1 MSRARTP
8 LLPSKAAP
16 ADQFDL
22 FLPYVANLPLR
33 DQREMME
40 RPFFSLAKSKR
51 LKPID
56 YTSPDGLLWVNVSAN
71 PNYGMATIW
80 DADILI
86 YCASV
91 LADMARRGVNDVPRK
106 LHIMPYDLLRAIGR
120 PTTGRAYELLAQAL
134 DRLVSTTI
142 KTNIRAEN
150 RREATFSWLD
160 GWTQLVDEK
169 TERSRGMT
177 LELSNWFWEGVM
189 MKGGV
194 LSIDRAYFDIT
205 GGRERWLYKVA
216 RKHAGGAGEAGF
228 AISMPVLF
236 EKSGAEGE
244 YRRFKFEILK
254 LAEKDALPGY
264 ALSVEQGKGAE
275 PLLRMRRVDGKDG
288 AGVAGPGAP
297 ATASDD
303 DASTKH
309 ASEPEGSAVSPGKP
323 NATPATDDTPSPART
338 GSPQA
343 RKMHTQSDSS
353 GTRPSERGRA
363 GSTAPRKPATS
374 AAQAGM
380 EASTQTRTEDVD
392 HANTQPTLVSPR
404 PDETIPATPV
414 TSTVAPSGDQPG
426 GTTQDLVNA
435 SGLIRSAIAGL
446 TTAGTRGFMT
456 DETIDHLR
464 ETCPGWDLHALHAE
478 FERWVAASPERTPAD
493 WQRAFIGWVKRH
505 HEKNRHGL
513 RG

>member
-1 MSRARTP
+1 MFPRGNTRESPLPLNRAKTTRATP
-8 LLPSKAAP
+8 SG
-16 ADQFDL
+16 DQFDL
-22 FLPYVANLPLR
+22 FLPYVADMPMR

-51 LKPID
+51 VKPID
-56 YTSPDGLLWVNVSAN
+56 YTSPDGKLWVHVSAS
-71 PNYGMATIW
+71 PDYGMATIW

-106 LHIMPYDLLRAIGR
+106 LNLMPYDLLRAIGR
-120 PTTGRAYELLAQAL
+120 PTTGRAYELLGQAL
-134 DRLVSTTI
+134 DRLVATTI

-177 LELSNWFWEGVM
+177 IELSNWFWEGVM

-216 RKHAGGAGEAGF
+216 RKHAGGAGEEGF
-228 AISMPVLF
+228 AISMPTLF

-264 ALSVEQGKGAE
+264 GLSVETAKGGE
-275 PLLRMRRVDGKDG
+275 PMLRMRRIDGKDG
-288 AGVAGPGAP
+288 AGEVGQG
-297 ATASDD
+297 TGG
-303 DASTKH
+303 
-309 ASEPEGSAVSPGKP
+309 GSAGVLRHAQEERIVEGLAIKPAQPEPVEGPSRKSVSPGKRSG
-323 NATPATDDTPSPART
+323 AEFSGAKHAERAEIFDA
-338 GSPQA
+338 
-343 RKMHTQSDSS
+343 SS
-353 GTRPSERGRA
+353 
-363 GSTAPRKPATS
+363 
-374 AAQAGM
+374 
-380 EASTQTRTEDVD
+380 
-392 HANTQPTLVSPR
+392 
-404 PDETIPATPV
+404 
-414 TSTVAPSGDQPG
+414 
-426 GTTQDLVNA
+426 
-435 SGLIRSAIAGL
+435 LIRKAVKGL
-446 TTAGTRGFMT
+446 SDNANRGFMT
-456 DETIDHLR
+456 DDTIAHLR

-478 FERWVAASPERTPAD
+478 FEGWVNADAARLPAN
-493 WQRAFIGWVKRH
+493 WQKAFIGFVKRH
-505 HEKNRHGL
+505 HEKHGHTL
-513 RG
+513 RR

>member
-1 MSRARTP
+1 MSRARKV
-8 LLPSKAAP
+8 SVG
-16 ADQFDL
+16 DQFDL
-22 FLPYVANLPLR
+22 FLPYIADLPLR

-40 RPFFSLAKSKR
+40 RPFFSLAKSR
-51 LKPID
+51 RVKPID
-56 YTSPDGLLWVNVSAN
+56 YTSPDGKLWVHVSAS
-71 PNYGMATIW
+71 PEYGMATIW

-91 LADMARRGVNDVPRK
+91 LADMMRRGLNDVPRK

-120 PTTGRAYELLAQAL
+120 PTTGRAYELLGQAL
-134 DRLVSTTI
+134 DRLVATTI

-177 LELSNWFWEGVM
+177 IELSNWFWEGVM

-194 LSIDRAYFDIT
+194 LSIDRAYFNIT

-216 RKHAGGAGEAGF
+216 RKHAGGAGEDGF

-264 ALSVEQGKGAE
+264 GLTIAAGKGGE
-275 PLLRMRRVDGKDG
+275 PLVRMRRVDGKDG
-288 AGVAGPGAP
+288 AGRGLSENASIAAG
-297 ATASDD
+297 
-303 DASTKH
+303 
-309 ASEPEGSAVSPGKP
+309 ENVSPGKHSAEKP
-323 NATPATDDTPSPART
+323 VAVAANAPEAEPAMDAR
-338 GSPQA
+338 A
-343 RKMHTQSDSS
+343 
-353 GTRPSERGRA
+353 
-363 GSTAPRKPATS
+363 
-374 AAQAGM
+374 
-380 EASTQTRTEDVD
+380 
-392 HANTQPTLVSPR
+392 
-404 PDETIPATPV
+404 
-414 TSTVAPSGDQPG
+414 
-426 GTTQDLVNA
+426 
-435 SGLIRSAIAGL
+435 LIRSTIAGL
-446 TTAGTRGFMT
+446 SHAATRGFLT

-464 ETCPGWDLHALHAE
+464 ETCPGWDLHALHAD
-478 FERWVAASPERTPAD
+478 FERWVAGDSARTPAD

-505 HEKNRHGL
+505 HEKHRHTL
-513 RG
+513 R